1 MDNNTNCSA
10 QPEFKGVAGI
20 MFEMVQRFKQML
32 SITFKYLFCDMWKM
46 FLAMLKVLPLNG
58 ENIIDRTFDKC
69 ESFKE
74 NKKSER
80 NS

>member
-1 MDNNTNCSA
+1 
-10 QPEFKGVAGI
+10 

-74 NKKSER
+74 K
-80 NS
+80 